1 MREHDVVV
9 VGGGMAGLTAAAYL
23 VRAGLSVEL
32 LEKEDSVGGLVVSF
46 EKDGFT
52 YDAGIRAIE
61 DSGIVNPMLRQLGL
75 DVEFV
80 DSPVSVGYGR
90 EVLKLEGE
98 ESLASYQDLLE
109 SIFPGESAAIAAI
122 VGEIRTAMGYMDV
135 LYGIENPLFMDL
147 AKDPTF
153 VYETILPWFFKYART
168 MPKVAKLMLPVEE
181 HLARFSGNRALI
193 DMISQHFFKAT
204 PAYFAL
210 SYWSLYL
217 DYRYP
222 RGGTGKLP
230 AALELYIRER
240 GGEIATGTAVD
251 RVDAGGSRV
260 VDARG
265 ESHGYRRLVWA
276 ADAKS
281 LYRIVDT
288 ASLTAAGGAGRRSA
302 AEIAAKAAEVADLRG
317 GDSVLTLGLAL
328 DLPPSY
334 FAAIASAHFFWTP
347 SIEGLSSVARELG
360 QSSASSDA
368 NAVLARVRRYL
379 ELTTYEISCP
389 ALRDPAL
396 APEGMTGLVVS
407 TLMDYDLV
415 KRAKDLGIYS
425 ELKAIATRRIVEIL
439 DGGIFPALAAAV
451 LDSWCSTPLTL
462 ERITGNADGAITGWA
477 FTNPAMPAI
486 HDLPRV
492 ARSVR
497 TPIPGVLQAGQW
509 SFSPSGL
516 PISIL
521 TGKLAADRVVK
532 ELGRRRSG
540 A

>member
-9 VGGGMAGLTAAAYL
+9 VGGGMAGLTAAAYMI
-23 VRAGLSVEL
+23 RAGLSVEL
-32 LEKEDSVGGLVVSF
+32 LEKEEEVGGLVVSF

-61 DSGIVNPMLRQLGL
+61 DSGIVYPMLRQLGL
-75 DVEFV
+75 DVEFME
-80 DSPVSVGYGR
+80 SPVSVGFGN
-90 EVLKLEGE
+90 EVLRLEGE
-98 ESLASYQDLLE
+98 ESLASYQALLE
-109 SIFPGESAAIAAI
+109 RQFPGERRAIAAI
-122 VGEIRTAMGYMDV
+122 VQEIRTVMGYMDV
-135 LYGIENPLFMDL
+135 LYGIENPLFLDL
-147 AKDPTF
+147 AKNPAF
-153 VYETILPWFFKYART
+153 VYERILPWLFKYMRT

-193 DMISQHFFKAT
+193 DMIAQHFFKAT

-222 RGGTGKLP
+222 RGGTGRLP

-240 GGEIATGTAVD
+240 GGEIATGTAVT
-251 RVDAGGSRV
+251 RVDAGGRAV

-265 ESHGYRRLVWA
+265 EVHGYRRLVWA

-281 LYRIVDT
+281 LYRVVDT
-288 ASLTAAGGAGRRSA
+288 ASLAAFGGAGRRSA
-302 AEIAAKAAEVADLRG
+302 DGIAAQAAEVADLRG
-317 GDSVLTLGLAL
+317 GDSVLTVGLAL

-334 FAAIASAHFFWTP
+334 FARIASAHFFWTP
-347 SIEGLSSVARELG
+347 SIEGLSSIAQGIG
-360 QSSASSDA
+360 QAPSSSDPKA
-368 NAVLARVRRYL
+368 ILAWVRRYL

-389 ALRDPAL
+389 ALRDSAL
-396 APEGMTGLVVS
+396 APEGKTGLVVS

-415 KRAKDLGIYS
+415 KRAKDLGIYA
-425 ELKAIATRRIVEIL
+425 EFKETATRLIVEIL
-439 DGGIFPALAAAV
+439 DGGIFPSLSAAV
-451 LDSWCSTPLTL
+451 RDSWCSTPLSI

-477 FTNPAMPAI
+477 FTNPVMPAV
-486 HDLPRV
+486 HDLPRI

-497 TPIPGVLQAGQW
+497 TPIPCVLQAGQW
-509 SFSPSGL
+509 TFSPSGL

-521 TGKLAADRVVK
+521 TGKLAADRAAK
-532 ELGRRRSG
+532 ELARRDARG
-540 A
+540 